1 LATEEVAKYEA
12 EHQELGN
19 IEDLTEK
26 KRDLQAGMNVNK
38 AKLAEI
44 QVHSAPSR
52 ILYYSTADLYISC
65 SKMKGKW
72 ILA

>member
-26 KRDLQAGMNVNK
+26 KKDLQARMNVNK

-44 QVHSAPSR
+44 KVHSARPVV
-52 ILYYSTADLYISC
+52 YYH
-65 SKMKGKW
+65 G
-72 ILA
+72 

>member
-1 LATEEVAKYEA
+1 MATEEVAKYEA

-26 KRDLQAGMNVNK
+26 KKDLQARMNVNK

-44 QVHSAPSR
+44 KVHSAASR
-52 ILYYSTADLYISC
+52 ILPRLTFIF
-65 SKMKGKW
+65 
-72 ILA
+72 LAAK